1 MGTFTYNI
9 VNKNSLNQKE
19 GFPLF
24 FLVFISKY
32 DIIKSQ
38 NTLPKK
44 KGLIMKFEDLLK
56 IIDLDNNKTIH
67 LVKNNKMIL
76 DLELNKENFDLLKE
90 FFEETVISID
100 FTTDNLYQIDDYD
113 NYYISDVERIIT
125 INIK

>member
-1 MGTFTYNI
+1 
-9 VNKNSLNQKE
+9 
-19 GFPLF
+19 
-24 FLVFISKY
+24 
-32 DIIKSQ
+32 
-38 NTLPKK
+38 
-44 KGLIMKFEDLLK
+44 MKFEDLLK

>member
-1 MGTFTYNI
+1 
-9 VNKNSLNQKE
+9 
-19 GFPLF
+19 
-24 FLVFISKY
+24 
-32 DIIKSQ
+32 
-38 NTLPKK
+38 
-44 KGLIMKFEDLLK
+44 MKFKDLLK

-100 FTTDNLYQIDDYD
+100 FTTDNVYQIDDYD
-113 NYYISDVERIIT
+113 NYYISDVDRIIT